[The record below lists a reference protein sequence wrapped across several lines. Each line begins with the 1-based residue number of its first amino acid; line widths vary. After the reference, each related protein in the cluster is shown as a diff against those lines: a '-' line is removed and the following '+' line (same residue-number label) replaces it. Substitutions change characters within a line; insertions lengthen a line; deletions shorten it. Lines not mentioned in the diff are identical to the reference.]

1 LEPDHKWDSDPE
13 LLILWWSDLDYAK
26 DPETRK
32 VWVVRVHSCMSH
44 HHSVEHSAEIIHYM
58 SWIDFS
64 YK

>member
-1 LEPDHKWDSDPE
+1 
-13 LLILWWSDLDYAK
+13 
-26 DPETRK
+26 
-32 VWVVRVHSCMSH
+32 MSH